1 MLQKE
6 TQCVKSRV
14 KTFEQEVDVQV
25 FFILFKEHIFSFSS
39 GLWKLQK
46 ILTCFPEDKKS
57 TIYSVHPIQKVYIPD
72 S

>member
-1 MLQKE
+1 M
-6 TQCVKSRV
+6 

-39 GLWKLQK
+39 ALWKLQK